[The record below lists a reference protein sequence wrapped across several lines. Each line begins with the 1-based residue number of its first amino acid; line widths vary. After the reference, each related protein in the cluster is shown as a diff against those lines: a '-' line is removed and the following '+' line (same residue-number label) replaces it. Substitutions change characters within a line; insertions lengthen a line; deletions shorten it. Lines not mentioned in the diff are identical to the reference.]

1 MEWTVRPDIPRFR
14 SARRCLPAALIA
26 SILLIGTAGF
36 GAGGTSA
43 ASMAMVAHGRVAES
57 IKPPAN
63 IARAGKIVFCSDISY
78 PPEEFFK
85 GTTIMGSDVD
95 IGKDVAR
102 RMGVKVEFANT
113 GFDGIIAA
121 LLADKC
127 DAIISGM
134 NDNADRRKQ
143 VDFVDYLSVGQS
155 VMVQKGNPT
164 HIRSLNDLSGK
175 TVGVEV
181 GTTNLK
187 FLKRLS
193 ASFVAKGKAPINIVV
208 FPKDDDGANALRL
221 NKLDAY
227 DTDSPVVL
235 YYITRAPSA
244 FQFAVAAINPVP
256 IGIAVRKHDTVL
268 RHDVLQAIKAMYAD
282 GTMQRILKR
291 WKMNTVAHLL
301 KM

>member
-1 MEWTVRPDIPRFR
+1 MEWTVKPDIPRLR
-14 SARRCLPAALIA
+14 SARWFLPAALVA
-26 SILLIGTAGF
+26 SIILSGTAGF
-36 GAGGTSA
+36 GAGGASA
-43 ASMAMVAHGRVAES
+43 ASTAMVAQGRVAAS

-85 GTTIMGSDVD
+85 GTAVIGSDID

-102 RMGVKVEFANT
+102 RMGVKADFANT

-121 LLADKC
+121 LLSDKC
-127 DAIISGM
+127 DAVISGM

-155 VMVQKGNPT
+155 VMVQKGNPA

-181 GTTNLK
+181 GTTNFK

-193 ASFVAKGKAPINIVV
+193 ASFVAKGKAPINVV
-208 FPKDDDGANALRL
+208 VYPKDDDGANALRL

-235 YYITRAPSA
+235 YYITQDPSA
-244 FQFAVAAINPVP
+244 FQFAVAAINPIP
-256 IGIAVRKHDTVL
+256 IGIAVRKHDTAL
-268 RHDVLQAIKAMYAD
+268 RHDIQQAIKAMYAD
-282 GTMQRILKR
+282 GTMQRILKK

>member
-1 MEWTVRPDIPRFR
+1 MEWTVRPDISRVR
-14 SARRCLPAALIA
+14 SAHRFLPAALIA
-26 SILLIGTAGF
+26 SIVLIGTAGF

-43 ASMAMVAHGRVAES
+43 ASTALVAHGRVAAS

-85 GTTIMGSDVD
+85 GRTAVGSDID

-102 RMGVKVEFANT
+102 RMGVKAEFANT

-121 LLADKC
+121 LLGNKC

-134 NDNADRRKQ
+134 NDNAERRKQ
-143 VDFVDYLSVGQS
+143 VDFIDYLSVGQS
-155 VMVQKGNPT
+155 VMVQKGNPA

-187 FLKRLS
+187 FLQRLS
-193 ASFVAKGKAPINIVV
+193 ASFVAKGKAPINIRI

-235 YYITRAPSA
+235 YYITQAPSA
-244 FQFAVAAINPVP
+244 FQFAVTAINPIP
-256 IGIAVRKHDTVL
+256 IGIAVRKHDTAF
-268 RHDVLQAIKAMYAD
+268 HHAIQQAIKAMYTD
-282 GTMQRILKR
+282 GTMQRILRK

>member
-1 MEWTVRPDIPRFR
+1 EWTVRPDIPQFR

-26 SILLIGTAGF
+26 SIVLIGTAYF
-36 GAGGTSA
+36 GTEATSA
-43 ASMAMVAHGRVAES
+43 ASTALVAHGRVAAS

-85 GTTIMGSDVD
+85 GRTVMGSDVD

-102 RMGVKVEFANT
+102 RMGVKAEFANT

-155 VMVQKGNPT
+155 VMVQKGNPA

-181 GTTNLK
+181 GTTNFK

-193 ASFVAKGKAPINIVV
+193 ASFVAKGKAPINVVV
-208 FPKDDDGANALRL
+208 FTKDDDGAYALRFI
-221 NKLDAY
+221 KLDASEQV
-227 DTDSPVVL
+227 SPVDL
-235 YYITRAPSA
+235 LYITTD
-244 FQFAVAAINPVP
+244 P
-256 IGIAVRKHDTVL
+256 IAL
-268 RHDVLQAIKAMYAD
+268 
-282 GTMQRILKR
+282 
-291 WKMNTVAHLL
+291 
-301 KM
+301 

>member
-1 MEWTVRPDIPRFR
+1 MEWTMRPGIPRFR

-26 SILLIGTAGF
+26 SIVLIGTAGV

-43 ASMAMVAHGRVAES
+43 ASTAMVAHGRVAAS

-78 PPEEFFK
+78 PPEEFYK
-85 GTTIMGSDVD
+85 GRTAVGSDID

-102 RMGVKVEFANT
+102 RMGVKAEFANT

-121 LLADKC
+121 LLSNKC

-134 NDNADRRKQ
+134 NDNAERRKQ

-155 VMVQKGNPT
+155 IMVQKGNPT

-181 GTTNLK
+181 GTTNYK

-193 ASFVAKGKAPINIVV
+193 ASFVAKGKAPINVV
-208 FPKDDDGANALRL
+208 VYPKDDDGANALRL

-235 YYITRAPSA
+235 YYITQAPSA
-244 FQFAVAAINPVP
+244 FQFAVPAVNPIP
-256 IGIAVRKHDTVL
+256 IGIAVRKHDTAL
-268 RHDVLQAIKAMYAD
+268 RQAIQQAIKAMYAD
-282 GTMQRILKR
+282 GTIKRILKK
-291 WKMNTVAHLL
+291 WKMSTVAHLL